1 MTPQERQMIDDL
13 FDRLA
18 RLESAP
24 RDPDAVAAIAQGLR
38 QAPNAVYA
46 LVQTVLVQDEAL
58 KRANS
63 RIQELEAGGAPA
75 QQQPGGF
82 LNSMRGAIFGQEQ
95 PHGSVPNV
103 PPPSSR
109 PVWNS
114 GQVMQQAQSPGHYD
128 QTPYGQPSYGQ
139 PSYGQPYGASQ
150 PPMGGGGSFLGTAA
164 AAAAGMI
171 GGSLLLGSI
180 RSMMGGSH
188 QGFGDAAGLGSGLGS
203 ALAARRPGAINPA
216 ARWRATPGSTTS
228 VHPQAVATTIRAPDC
243 SIRRRTTIRH
253 RTMMVTTATTW
264 IWIPTISAATATATT
279 PDRLPDH
286 AKQNGRPIG
295 RPFQFS
301 EPCGNQMT
309 TTLAPTLTRP
319 YRSITSSLRI
329 RMQPDETLVPMV
341 QGSLEPWMR

>member
-63 RIQELEAGGAPA
+63 RIQELEGSGADAP
-75 QQQPGGF
+75 QQSGGF
-82 LNSMRGAIFGQEQ
+82 LDSMRDAIFGQNQ

-103 PPPSSR
+103 PPPASR

-114 GQVMQQAQSPGHYD
+114 GQVMQQTQSPGHYD
-128 QTPYGQPSYGQ
+128 QAPYGQPSYGQ
-139 PSYGQPYGASQ
+139 PSGAPQ

-188 QGFGDAAGLGSGLGS
+188 YGFGDAAGLNAGLGDRGAS
-203 ALAARRPGAINPA
+203 APP
-216 ARWRATPGSTTS
+216 WSDQSGSTLARDAGINDIGSSADRGDGTS
-228 VHPQAVATTIRAPDC
+228 RAGLFD
-243 SIRRRTTIRH
+243 
-253 RTMMVTTATTW
+253 TASNEDQ
-264 IWIPTISAATATATT
+264 PSNDDD
-279 PDRLPDH
+279 DRADMDLDSDDFGGGGGDSDY
-286 AKQNGRPIG
+286 A
-295 RPFQFS
+295 
-301 EPCGNQMT
+301 
-309 TTLAPTLTRP
+309 
-319 YRSITSSLRI
+319 
-329 RMQPDETLVPMV
+329 
-341 QGSLEPWMR
+341 